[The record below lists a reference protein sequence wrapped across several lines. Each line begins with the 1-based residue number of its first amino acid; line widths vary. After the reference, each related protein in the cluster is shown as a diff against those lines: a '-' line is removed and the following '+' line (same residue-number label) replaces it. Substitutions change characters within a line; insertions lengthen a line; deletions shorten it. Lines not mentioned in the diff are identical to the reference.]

1 MYEKLLDE
9 ALAKGI
15 TVIENYPFRSPNIR
29 GLCCDD
35 TIALSAQIDTTAERT
50 VILCEELAHAT
61 GTVGNILQ
69 DGKAEHRTRQQTFD
83 RLITPKRLAEAA
95 LAGCREAWEFA
106 EWLEVP
112 QAFLTDAVE
121 NYKARY
127 GVMTK
132 VQLPQGLYFLQLEPT
147 LRVRRAVRSCGK
159 KKLESRG

>member
-15 TVIENYPFRSPNIR
+15 TVIDNYPFRSPNIR

-61 GTVGNILQ
+61 GTVGDILH

-83 RLITPKRLAEAA
+83 RLGRLVFFHLKRIMLQPSLAH
-95 LAGCREAWEFA
+95 LI
-106 EWLEVP
+106 L
-112 QAFLTDAVE
+112 
-121 NYKARY
+121 
-127 GVMTK
+127 M
-132 VQLPQGLYFLQLEPT
+132 
-147 LRVRRAVRSCGK
+147 
-159 KKLESRG
+159 